1 MKKLETN
8 PSTVEGETIHK
19 VGARILI
26 YDLDSSRCEVYF
38 KLFNEDG
45 GAYYVET
52 WTPPLSVLENWG
64 TDDTIIFQA
73 IADYKGFTLKE

>member
-1 MKKLETN
+1 MRKVETN
-8 PSTVEGETIHK
+8 STLVEGEIIHK

-45 GAYYVET
+45 GAYHIET
-52 WTPPLSVLENWG
+52 WIPSPSILQNWG
-64 TDDTIIFQA
+64 TDDIVIFQA